1 MKFIKLINEIITLYV
16 LSQRKEL
23 GKPKQAA
30 LVIMD
35 VFRGQIT
42 YDVISLLRND
52 NIHYVLVPNNMTQLF
67 QPLDLTV
74 TKHCKSYLKR
84 LFSEWYAQQ
93 IENQFSLGKK
103 VEEIK
108 IDFRHTSLKPL
119 HAKWLVEYFNKIA
132 SENGSSVIINGW
144 KAAGLY
150 DATKAGSSG
159 LQWIDSFEDISSLV
173 TEHDESESFLPATIY
188 QLTDELRENFVN
200 VPFDEENSVDSR
212 RNIFDDII
220 IDDEWIDNPD
230 STLQLTFVY
239 QTYDTYIQVVFVS
252 VFYFVFQVRRFGIV
266 LVLHF

>member
-1 MKFIKLINEIITLYV
+1 MQLIYGGKTKQSLSRFKFPDGFSLSCNPKHFNNAMESIKLINEIIIPYV
-16 LSQRKEL
+16 QSQRKEL

-42 YDVISLLRND
+42 DDVISLLRDN

-74 TKHCKSYLKR
+74 NKHCKSYLKR

-93 IENQFSLGKK
+93 IENQLSLGKK

-108 IDFRHTSLKPL
+108 IEFRLTTLKPL
-119 HAKWLVEYFNKIA
+119 HAKWLVEYYNEIT
-132 SENGSSVIINGW
+132 SENDSSVIINGW
-144 KAAGLY
+144 KAAGIY
-150 DATKAGSSG
+150 DAIKAGSSG
-159 LQWIDSFEDISSLV
+159 LQSIDPFQDISPLV
-173 TEHDESESFLPATIY
+173 TENDDSESFLPATID

-200 VPFDEENSVDSR
+200 VPFYEENPEWEQSDNEDDIDSE

-220 IDDEWIDNPD
+220 IDDK
-230 STLQLTFVY
+230 
-239 QTYDTYIQVVFVS
+239 
-252 VFYFVFQVRRFGIV
+252 
-266 LVLHF
+266 